1 MKDFILSTKRFVP
14 EAPTEW
20 RKVRC
25 FRSASEGSLPFD
37 RGERMERGVNGS
49 SGKQSQRKGISLNW
63 WFRPRPTFEIK
74 EGSISFNVSLSA
86 VPLHL
91 PLLGSFPLPL
101 NQLLRKEV
109 TSYIKK
115 GKRMPW
121 EKGNHH
127 RLCFKWRRETGLA
140 RNWINRLRR
149 RFKAWFVALLDS
161 INDFGID
168 RGYSFSN

>member
-1 MKDFILSTKRFVP
+1 MNSGRV
-14 EAPTEW
+14 APSHSSGIRRSIYFLNCPSLLKVSNG
-20 RKVRC
+20 RK
-25 FRSASEGSLPFD
+25 GW
-37 RGERMERGVNGS
+37 NGS
-49 SGKQSQRKGISLNW
+49 SGKQSQRKGISFHW

-115 GKRMPW
+115 RKRMPW

-149 RFKAWFVALLDS
+149 RFKAWFVANLTLLDS